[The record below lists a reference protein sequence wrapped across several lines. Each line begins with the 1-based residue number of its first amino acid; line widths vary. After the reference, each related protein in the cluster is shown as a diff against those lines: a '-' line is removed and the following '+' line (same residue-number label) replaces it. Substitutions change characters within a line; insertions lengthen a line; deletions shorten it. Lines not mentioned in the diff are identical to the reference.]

1 MLYFVFRYEKY
12 NEKLLIANFCVDF
25 KNIDL
30 NIVNE
35 MKSIFFKELDKSFF
49 KVRFDKCTPR
59 EKEFMFAMAN
69 YLVLLQR

>member
-12 NEKLLIANFCVDF
+12 NRKLLIANFCVDF